1 LRLLK
6 EHPTINQ
13 LSPGSLY
20 LYDKSYNTK
29 HEAELKQIGAGA
41 AEIRKR
47 KTEEIFLPV
56 FNETAASVAAP
67 PATAIFHRGDPKNP
81 KDTVGP
87 ADLTILASFQ
97 KAPLGGSK
105 RGATSTGRRGDFARH
120 LTSGQHP
127 LATRVLA
134 NRIWH
139 HHFGR
144 GIVGTVADFGNQGDR
159 PTHPELL
166 DWLASELVAKKWSL
180 KDMHRLLMNS
190 MVYKQSSTRTAEG
203 DAVDPDNLLLSRAP
217 VRRLDA
223 ETLRDAM
230 LAVSGQL
237 NPKMFGTPVPVMLD
251 TDGQVIVG
259 VDTTDTAGRPTG
271 KVVPLNGEEFRRSV
285 YVQMRRTRPL
295 ALLETFDLP
304 KMEPNCELR
313 SASTVAP
320 QSLTLMNSAFAL
332 GAATAFAERV
342 QREAG
347 AAPEARIQRAWKLAL
362 GTQPTADELQRSLTF
377 LEDKTS
383 TPAAAASAA
392 SSTKGGTPAHPPELA
407 ALATLCQALL
417 NSNAFLYAD

>member
-1 LRLLK
+1 M
-6 EHPTINQ
+6 
-13 LSPGSLY
+13 
-20 LYDKSYNTK
+20 
-29 HEAELKQIGAGA
+29 
-41 AEIRKR
+41 
-47 KTEEIFLPV
+47 
-56 FNETAASVAAP
+56 FNETAAAVAAP

-81 KDTVGP
+81 KATVGP
-87 ADLTILASFQ
+87 ADLTILSSFQ

-105 RGATSTGRRGDFARH
+105 PGATATGRRGDFARH
-120 LTSGQHP
+120 LTSGKHP

-144 GIVGTVADFGNQGDR
+144 GIVGTVADFGTQGDR

-166 DWLASELVAKKWSL
+166 DWLATELVAKKWSL
-180 KDMHRLLMNS
+180 KDMHRLLLNS
-190 MVYKQSSTRTAEG
+190 AVYKQSSTRTAEG
-203 DAVDPDNLLLSRAP
+203 DAVDPDNLLLSRAS

-230 LAVSGQL
+230 LSVSGQL

-295 ALLETFDLP
+295 ALLEAFDLP

-347 AAPEARIQRAWKLAL
+347 PAPEARIQRAWKLAL
-362 GTQPTADELQRSLTF
+362 GTLP
-377 LEDKTS
+377 
-383 TPAAAASAA
+383 TPAELDRAGAFLKDQTRTLQTKPAAPP
-392 SSTKGGTPAHPPELA
+392 SSPAPPKAGTPAVAAPAPAKAGGAPVHPPELA